1 MTAADR
7 ASGVFFVLFG
17 LAMYFRVNPTY
28 IETVDGGNLAP
39 DTLPNVMALVIAA
52 CGALLVVK
60 PSTHM
65 MRSPR
70 LIARAGLYSAVLA
83 AGTFAMSHFGF
94 EIAGPCAGA
103 GHHVADRRTTSALAG
118 RRRVRHARRNVV
130 SRGPGA
136 WARIAVRRRNDG

>member
-94 EIAGPCAGA
+94 EIAGP
-103 GHHVADRRTTSALAG
+103 VLALAIMWLIGERRPLWLAGGVIVMPAATWFLVAQVLG
-118 RRRVRHARRNVV
+118 RAL
-130 SRGPGA
+130 P
-136 WARIAVRRRNDG
+136 